1 MASTFWSDLDRAQAY
16 LDFCATRLLDPD
28 DPEVLAWW
36 LGEAAY
42 VDGYRHA
49 LRGRALVYGP

>member
-42 VDGYRHA
+42 FDGYRHA
-49 LRGRALVYGP
+49 LRGRALV